1 VVVLGEERVGKTS
14 IIKGYCV
21 GGRDVSEQGD
31 SPFDPSEQMT
41 LDACAFLKY
50 EYLGANEDHEMIID
64 IWDTAGQE
72 RYRLLNHAYIRG
84 SQGAIVVYDATD
96 SSSECFKNIKKSV
109 NDLRNYMS
117 SEKPIIIVANKYD
130 LLVK

>member
-14 IIKGYCV
+14 IIKNYCA
-21 GGRDVSEQGD
+21 GGKPSEQGD
-31 SPFDPSEQMT
+31 STYDPNEQMT
-41 LDACAFLKY
+41 LDACAFMKY

-64 IWDTAGQE
+64 IWDTAGHE

-96 SSSECFKNIKKSV
+96 FSSECFKNIKKNV
-109 NDLRNYMS
+109 NDLRNFMS
-117 SEKPIIIVANKYD
+117 SEKPIFIIANKYD
-130 LLVK
+130 ILVK